1 MNRSLAKRLDRLSRA
16 AHRFHQFAHHPLC
29 ERYAG
34 EVVRIGRR
42 ARSARLCRGCAY
54 AVIGGAIGGA
64 IGFAIA
70 DARVAFASTAI
81 AVIALLA
88 SLRWRP
94 SKIVTR
100 FVPALLLALAI
111 VAGVTARSPLGLVAA
126 FAAAASAGG
135 LRLAYGKR
143 GADRSPCVTCPERE
157 RQPCAGF
164 VAIVSRERAFQ
175 RVAGEMIMRSGAAP
189 SRRLR
194 PAQPV
199 R

>member
-1 MNRSLAKRLDRLSRA
+1 MNKPLANRLDRLSRA
-16 AHRFHQFAHHPLC
+16 AHRFHRFAHHPLC
-29 ERYAG
+29 ERYSG

-42 ARSARLCRGCAY
+42 ARSARLCRGCVY
-54 AVIGGAIGGA
+54 AVIGGSIGGA

-70 DARVAFASTAI
+70 DARVAIASTVV
-81 AVIALLA
+81 AVIALLV

-94 SKIVTR
+94 TKIVTR
-100 FVPALLLALAI
+100 FVPALLLACAI
-111 VAGVTARSPLGLVAA
+111 VAGVAARSPVGLVAA

-164 VAIVSRERAFQ
+164 VAIISRERAFQ
-175 RVAGEMIMRSGAAP
+175 RVAGAMIMRSGAAP
-189 SRRLR
+189 SRRSR
-194 PAQPV
+194 PAQQP

>member
-1 MNRSLAKRLDRLSRA
+1 MNKALAKRLDRLSRA
-16 AHRFHQFAHHPLC
+16 AHRFHRFAHHPLC

-34 EVVRIGRR
+34 EVVRIGKRT
-42 ARSARLCRGCAY
+42 RLCRGCVY
-54 AVIGGAIGGA
+54 AGIGGSIGGAL
-64 IGFAIA
+64 GFAIA
-70 DARVAFASTAI
+70 DARVALASTAI
-81 AVIALLA
+81 AVIALLV

-175 RVAGEMIMRSGAAP
+175 RVAGAMIMRSGAAP
-189 SRRLR
+189 SRRLPLASQQAR
-194 PAQPV
+194 
-199 R
+199 